1 MGLFVSR
8 HLGLVGCNITI
19 MSNELNNLTIG
30 IEEEYQIID
39 TNTRE
44 LTSYISEFLDQGAV
58 LFRDQLQPELLQSQ
72 VEIGTKVCNN
82 IKDVSQEIKSF
93 IKFTPLW
100 KKLC

>member
-8 HLGLVGCNITI
+8 HLGLVGCNIAI

-39 TNTRE
+39 PESRE
-44 LTSYISEFLDQGAV
+44 LTSYISEFLDQGAI

-72 VEIGTKVCNN
+72 VEVGSK
-82 IKDVSQEIKSF
+82 
-93 IKFTPLW
+93 
-100 KKLC
+100 